1 MPSCSQ
7 ALHELSDIYD
17 EDSSDTYVSLY
28 YDGRD
33 KRFLRRRTNAIR
45 RALGKEAREN
55 FEATMEHIQEYLEE
69 QRGPVAIFA
78 SSRHDFFY
86 TMHPTTTPDNAL
98 IVDSSP
104 YIRPLAAL
112 ADEWRAFSL
121 LLLNHHHARLYDVS
135 CSEVAV
141 QEELSTQI
149 QSKHSKGG
157 WSQARFQRIRTGA
170 INRFYDQVVEML
182 PDDPLIIAGPG
193 QAKNEF
199 HNRLP
204 DHVSDRVVAVIDT
217 EMDDEH
223 ALLQASLE
231 KAAAHE
237 QRHHEDLAARLKK
250 EVLTD
255 GLAAYGVEAVQQAAR
270 NGQVEV
276 LLVEKDYR
284 LPGWI
289 CERCQLVKPGVAATC
304 TNCSQ
309 AVSKVDVVEE
319 IIEFAGRTDAIVEF
333 LDSDILQD
341 FGHVAAL
348 LRYTYQGNR

>member
-17 EDSSDTYVSLY
+17 EQSNDTYVSLY

-33 KRFLRRRTNAIR
+33 KRFLRRRTKAIQ
-45 RALGKEAREN
+45 RALDKATREN
-55 FEATMEHIQEYLEE
+55 FDATMEHVQEYLDG
-69 QRGPVAIFA
+69 QSGPVALFA

-86 TMHPTTTPDNAL
+86 AMQPTTTPDNAL

-170 INRFYDQVVEML
+170 IKRFYDEVAEML
-182 PDDPLIIAGPG
+182 PDGPLIIAGPG
-193 QAKNEF
+193 QAKHEF
-199 HNRLP
+199 HNQLP
-204 DHVSDRVVAVIDT
+204 GHIQERVVAVIDT
-217 EMDDEH
+217 EMDDERE
-223 ALLQASLE
+223 LLQASLE

-237 QRHHEDLAARLKK
+237 RRHHDDLVARFKK

-255 GLAAYGVEAVQQAAR
+255 GLAAYGVETVQQAAR

-304 TNCSQ
+304 SNCGQ
-309 AVSKVDVVEE
+309 PVSKVDVVEE
-319 IIEFAGRTDAIVEF
+319 IIEFAERTDATVEV
-333 LDSDILQD
+333 LDEEALQD

-348 LRYTYQGNR
+348 LRYTYQGNA

>member
-7 ALHELSDIYD
+7 ALHELSEIYD
-17 EDSSDTYVSLY
+17 EASNDTYLSLY
-28 YDGRD
+28 YNGRD
-33 KRFLRRRTNAIR
+33 ERFLRRRTNTVQ
-45 RALGKEAREN
+45 RALDGAERKN
-55 FEATMEHIQEYLEE
+55 FDATMERIHGYLAG
-69 QRGPVAIFA
+69 QSGPIAVFA
-78 SSRHDFFY
+78 SDRHDFFY
-86 TMHPTTTPDNAL
+86 AMQPTATAPNML
-98 IVDSSP
+98 VVDSSP

-121 LLLNHHHARLYDVS
+121 LLLNHHHARLYDIS

-141 QEELSTQI
+141 QEDLSTRI
-149 QSKHSKGG
+149 KNRHSKGG

-170 INRFYDQVVEML
+170 INRFFDEVAEVL
-182 PDDPLIIAGPG
+182 PDDPLILAGPG
-193 QAKNEF
+193 QAKHEF

-204 DHVSDRVVAVIDT
+204 SHVQEQVIAVIDT
-217 EMDDEH
+217 EMDDER

-231 KAAAHE
+231 EASAYE
-237 QRHHEDLAARLKK
+237 RQHHEELLTRLKR

-255 GLAAYGVEAVQQAAR
+255 GLAAYGVEAVQRAAQ

-289 CERCQLVKPGVAATC
+289 CERCQLVRPGAAAR
-304 TNCSQ
+304 CSSCGQ
-309 AVSKVDVVEE
+309 PVSKVDVVEE
-319 IIEFAGRTDAIVEF
+319 IIEFAERTDAAVEF
-333 LDSDILQD
+333 PAGEAMED

-348 LRYTYQGNR
+348 LRYRIQGNV